1 MKPHIKQFFHFL
13 EKKESKRAPLRVKLL
28 NLKDFNLSP
37 EDLYIKGNLNLAGTS
52 ITFIPDN
59 LTVEGN
65 LYLDETEIESLP
77 GNLIVKWN
85 LWLEDTPL
93 AQKYTK
99 EQIRSMIEEKGG
111 SVGNVVT

>member
-1 MKPHIKQFFHFL
+1 MKPHIKQFFKFL
-13 EKKESKRAPLRVKLL
+13 EKKESKRAPLKVKLL
-28 NLKDFNLSP
+28 NPKDFNLSP

-99 EQIRSMIEEKGG
+99 EQIVFMIKEKGG